1 MNNGMITKEDERLVS
16 LLETI
21 GELSKTIENIVR
33 DSKVKSG
40 NGQYLT
46 DRELSRLLKISRRSL
61 QNYRTEGKIPFYRV
75 GGKTLYRESDI
86 EDFLANRYETPQ
98 TNERFTHI

>member
-21 GELSKTIENIVR
+21 GVLSETIENIVR

-46 DRELSRLLKISRRSL
+46 DRELSKLLKISRRSL
-61 QNYRTEGKIPFYRV
+61 QNYRAEGKIPFYRV
-75 GGKTLYRESDI
+75 GGKTLYCESDI
-86 EDFLANRYETPQ
+86 EDFLAKRYDK
-98 TNERFTHI
+98 RS